1 VLPRRRIV
9 SWLFF
14 GSLIL
19 LVAAW
24 SNRDNFDSDM
34 WIHPA
39 VADEPR
45 QTPVDEPAFT
55 THANDVDYIV
65 RPKYRYELTGLVV
78 SFKRFSQ
85 DYGLHKRWNDFINV
99 ADVCVV
105 WGENATDVDLNA
117 FDFWNGEFTCTFSTR
132 NETAWRRFDKNKL
145 SNNHLITD
153 SPRVREVID
162 ELSVGDQVRFSGWL
176 AEYGEPGGPFRS
188 TSTTRTDTG
197 DGACET
203 VYVADME
210 IVGSMSTIWRHL
222 VWLSVAGLLVSIVLW
237 FRTPYH
243 QLRR

>member
-1 VLPRRRIV
+1 MT
-9 SWLFF
+9 
-14 GSLIL
+14 
-19 LVAAW
+19 AW

-45 QTPVDEPAFT
+45 QSPVDEPEFT

-105 WGENATDVDLNA
+105 WGDNATDVDLNA

-153 SPRVREVID
+153 SPRVREVIE
-162 ELSVGDQVRFSGWL
+162 ELEVGDQVRFSGWL

-237 FRTPYH
+237 FRTPHH